1 MRTIGNSHKNHV
13 LWARTAGN
21 GSKTVILWVQIVG
34 NEGKN
39 PFFMLRTAKYGV
51 FSTVF
56 DVLTARF
63 AFQRHEK
70 QAYNRRITHASSPK
84 CELLGVATAVIGVK
98 NALSYDF
105 TLFPY

>member
-1 MRTIGNSHKNHV
+1 M
-13 LWARTAGN
+13 WARTAGN
-21 GSKTVILWVQIVG
+21 GSKTVILWTQIVG
-34 NEGKN
+34 NARKN
-39 PFFMLRTAKYGV
+39 PFFMLRTSKYGV

-70 QAYNRRITHASSPK
+70 QAYNRQITHASTPR
-84 CELLGVATAVIGVK
+84 CELLEVATEVIGVK
-98 NALSYDF
+98 NALSCDF

>member
-1 MRTIGNSHKNHV
+1 M
-13 LWARTAGN
+13 WARTAGN
-21 GSKTVILWVQIVG
+21 GSKTVILWTQIVG
-34 NEGKN
+34 NERKN
-39 PFFMLRTAKYGV
+39 PFFMLRTAEYGV

-70 QAYNRRITHASSPK
+70 QAYNRQITHASSPR
-84 CELLGVATAVIGVK
+84 CELLGGATAVIGVK
-98 NALSYDF
+98 NALSYDS